1 MRNKTECQYSYTLK
15 PPNKKI
21 DEKKEERKR
30 VEYGRVIERK

>member
-1 MRNKTECQYSYTLK
+1 MRNKTERQYPHTLK
-15 PPNKKI
+15 SPNKKI